1 MMNAI
6 KKPIFILTGPNLNML
21 GRRDPQ
27 HYGTETLAEIES
39 NCRAHA
45 TNASVTIDFRQSN
58 HEGVL
63 IDWVHEAF
71 DKAAAVIINPGA
83 YAHTSIALMDAL
95 DILTIPV
102 VEVHL
107 SNIHQREEFRR
118 QPWTSKVADEVI
130 VGHKGQGYLMAID
143 AAIKL
148 ASGAKS
154 A

>member
-1 MMNAI
+1 M
-6 KKPIFILTGPNLNML
+6 KPIYILTGPNLNML
-21 GRRDPQ
+21 GKRDPST
-27 HYGTETLAEIES
+27 YGTQTLADIEQM
-39 NCRAHA
+39 CRAHA
-45 TNASVTIDFRQSN
+45 ITLGITIEFRQSN

-63 IDWVHEAF
+63 IDWVHEAY
-71 DKAAAVIINPGA
+71 DTAAAVIINPGA

-107 SNIHQREEFRR
+107 SNIHEREEFRR
-118 QPWTSKVADEVI
+118 NPWTSRVADEVI
-130 VGHKGQGYLMAID
+130 VGHKAQGYVMAMD
-143 AAIKL
+143 AAVKL